1 MMTQDNVLTLTSC
14 KYKDLAKH
22 SKVINVNELD
32 YYLWVYLNP
41 DDVRDAHFL
50 GGRELTDGEP
60 VITFPDSFVRPSTSW
75 IRMKCDN
82 LNKQPGLHV
91 YKFTFVNRCT
101 NDSFAIYANY
111 IIQRSDVNKPYI
123 YMKRN
128 ETEE

>member
-1 MMTQDNVLTLTSC
+1 MTQDNVLTLTSC

-41 DDVRDAHFL
+41 NDVRDAHFIK
-50 GGRELTDGEP
+50 GSELTDNKP
-60 VITFPDSFVRPSTSW
+60 IIVFPDTFIRPSTSW
-75 IRMKCDN
+75 IRMKTDN
-82 LNKQPGLHV
+82 LNKEPGLHV
-91 YKFTFVNRCT
+91 YKFTFVNVHT
-101 NDSFAIYANY
+101 DSEFSIYANY

-128 ETEE
+128 EAET